1 MEVQRIRI
9 MELDEKLVSLLK
21 KVLEEEQIP
30 EDQSKGVIVII
41 GKKGDTSTVPTTRG

>member
-30 EDQSKGVIVII
+30 ED
-41 GKKGDTSTVPTTRG
+41 